1 MKQKYKIIWWL
12 ILSLGFFWSTF
23 AAVYTS
29 ENTSVW
35 LGYSNTCSSAENNHI
50 SVTPSTLPSTWNG
63 NTIYDFQAG
72 TYNLSSTITIDQP
85 CTALVGTDG
94 VIINGNGSTV
104 ISISSPFIIIQNL
117 QIFGNNA
124 DWIMISNTNSNTLSN
139 NTIYWSNRW
148 IYLTTTSNNIIKN
161 SQVFWN
167 TIGLYILN
175 NSNNNLLNNII
186 SFNNIQHWI
195 YINTSNLN
203 SVNNSISFNNNQ
215 FWFLVRPWTQNI
227 FNNSYSYNNNANGIR
242 LPAWNYT
249 NKIWLLNNLWN
260 TLLASSTW
268 YGLIKADVALPVGL
282 ALWSSTDPILWAIW
296 WTDWSVDSSLV
307 VDQSQ
312 ILNPFDGTNYL
323 VDISTGTTN
332 WKWTKTFG
340 TILDLT
346 NSQWWSNLPTQS
358 QPVQWDT
365 GWTTLINSSIL
376 FSSSKKIGQKPTV
389 SWWGG
394 GWWSTNEPTSICGNT
409 IVEYGEECDDG
420 NTWNGDWCTTTCQTE
435 EPGTCGNAILE
446 YMEQCDDGNLHDGD
460 WCSSSCSIESSTE
473 IYDKKYFSTQKDQFS
488 EITSIKELIN
498 AGKIETANG
507 IKITTSGWNI
517 LSWITPAEIILLWVE
532 QNEDLTPSL
541 ECQYTNTNY
550 KNIHFTDIDWP
561 YKQDIE
567 TLMNYCIIQWKW
579 KDINNLT
586 FAPKQAA
593 TYAEFIKVLVKTHFL
608 GRQINFQSPSLPIQ
622 TIYPLVDMHT
632 WYAPYITK
640 AYIYDLL
647 LPLDKNINHQSL
659 SPNVNISKLDAI
671 TLLIN
676 SLEIAGKNP
685 KNIEIITD
693 TFTNAHTPLT
703 REEMAGLI
711 VKWYQLDY
719 EISKKIRS
727 NNKMII
733 KLLSESI
740 KKYNQ
745 QEQIDILQKAVIAIG
760 KLQEKYL
767 QKYNIYKKE
776 LLEDLENILNLY
788 NSP

>member
-1 MKQKYKIIWWL
+1 MKQKYKIIWWF
-12 ILSLGFFWSTF
+12 ILSLGFIWSTF
-23 AAVYTS
+23 ATVYTS

-35 LGYSNTCSSAENNHI
+35 LGYSDTCNSAEDNHI
-50 SVTPSTLPSTWNG
+50 SVTPSTLPATWAG
-63 NTIYDFQAG
+63 NTVYDFQAG
-72 TYNLSSTITIDQP
+72 TYNLSNTITIDQP

-94 VIINGNGSTV
+94 VILNGNGNTV
-104 ISISSPFIIIQNL
+104 ISITNNYTIIDKLTINALGADGIYVSSTH
-117 QIFGNNA
+117 
-124 DWIMISNTNSNTLSN
+124 SNSFLNTTIYGANRGIYMSTTTNTLFNTLSSFN
-139 NTIYWSNRW
+139 NTIG
-148 IYLTTTSNNIIKN
+148 IYLNTSANDN
-161 SQVFWN
+161 
-167 TIGLYILN
+167 ILN
-175 NSNNNLLNNII
+175 NIL
-186 SFNNIQHWI
+186 SFNNTQYWF
-195 YINTSNLN
+195 YINGWNRN
-203 SVNNSISFNNNQ
+203 SINNSLIFNNTS
-215 FWFLVRPWTQNI
+215 FGFLIQVGTQNI
-227 FNNSYSYNNNANGIR
+227 FNNSLSYNNGLNGLR
-242 LPAWNYT
+242 AVAGNYFNNT
-249 NKIWLLNNLWN
+249 NTFNNLSN

-282 ALWSSTDPILWAIW
+282 ALWSSTDPILWSIW

-323 VDISTGTTN
+323 VDTSTGTTN
-332 WKWTKTFG
+332 WKWVKTFG
-340 TILDLT
+340 TTLNLT
-346 NSQWWSNLPTQS
+346 NSQWWSNLPTQI
-358 QPVQWDT
+358 QPVQWDA
-365 GWTTLINSSIL
+365 GWTILINSSIL
-376 FSSSKKIGQKPTV
+376 FSSSKKIGQNPKA
-389 SWWGG
+389 WG
-394 GWWSTNEPTSICGNT
+394 WSSNNESTSICGNK
-409 IVEYGEECDDG
+409 IVEYGEACDDG
-420 NTWNGDWCTTTCQTE
+420 NTWNGDGCTTTCQIE

-446 YMEQCDDGNLHDGD
+446 YMEQCDDWNLHDGD
-460 WCSSSCSIESSTE
+460 GCSSFCSIESSTE

-498 AGKIETANG
+498 AGKLKTSDG

-541 ECQYTNTNY
+541 ECQYTDTNY
-550 KNIHFTDIDWP
+550 KNINFTDINWP

-622 TIYPLVDMHT
+622 TIYPLVDMTT

-659 SPNVNISKLDAI
+659 YPNANISKLDAI

-685 KNIEIITD
+685 KNIETITD
-693 TFTNAHTPLT
+693 TFTDAHTPLT

-733 KLLSESI
+733 KLISESI